1 VQLTT
6 LEASVAVVKVHV
18 VHPSVTPVTA
28 DPYDV
33 LYAPEQSTHIPAKA
47 LYAHPY
53 PAADLHPAA
62 KH

>member
-1 VQLTT
+1 M
-6 LEASVAVVKVHV
+6 AVVKVHV